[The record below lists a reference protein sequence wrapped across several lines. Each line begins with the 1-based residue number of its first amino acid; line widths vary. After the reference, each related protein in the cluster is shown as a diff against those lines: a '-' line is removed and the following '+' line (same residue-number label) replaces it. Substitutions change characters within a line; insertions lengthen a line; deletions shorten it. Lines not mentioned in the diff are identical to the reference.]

1 VKLAELHLGRFA
13 ALIACIIASAVV
25 AILVTQHYFP
35 LPPTQLRFA
44 VDRGAL
50 LDVQQYRA
58 LLHSQHGITTVIELV
73 DAGDDSRD
81 RATAYAQAD
90 VVFTRGTERAAV
102 SEFVTLAN
110 VERIPVWL
118 LLHRDRDDDL
128 RQFKGGTVAY
138 PQSQDFIPVL
148 FGNIVKAYGFDP
160 KNFSLQPVAD
170 SELLVKLRGDG
181 VDLFIGEMRADSD
194 AIQSL
199 LRDSK
204 RHIAYLEFSDWL
216 SKSMINHSRI
226 TMPRAT
232 IDYTND
238 IPNGPRSLLVAHRQL
253 MARKTMHPALQRALL
268 DAATQIH
275 NQSTLISKPGD
286 FPNFSVNSSELSTIA
301 AQYAQNKRP
310 WAERVLTYWWA
321 QFITLIIYAMVPF
334 IALASIL
341 FFALKKLRARHTNQL
356 LEVMFGNLASLESEM
371 QRELLNKP
379 IMAGKYL
386 RHLDVI
392 DKNAAN
398 LSVPKACHD
407 RWLTLRN
414 HTAHLRAR
422 IFEQRGR

>member
-1 VKLAELHLGRFA
+1 MAALHLSRFA
-13 ALIACIIASAVV
+13 TLIACIFASVIL

-50 LDVQQYRA
+50 LDAQQYRA
-58 LLHSQHGITTVIELV
+58 FLQSQHGITTVIELV
-73 DAGDDSRD
+73 DAGDDSRG
-81 RATAYAQAD
+81 RASAYAQAD
-90 VVFTRGTERAAV
+90 VIFKRGTERTVV

-118 LLHRDRDDDL
+118 LMHRDRDDDL
-128 RQFKGGTVAY
+128 RQFIGGTVGY
-138 PQSQDFIPVL
+138 PQSQAFIPVL
-148 FGNIVKAYGFDP
+148 FDNMAKAYGIDR
-160 KNFSLQPVAD
+160 KNFSLQPIAD
-170 SELLVKLRGDG
+170 TELLVKLRGDG

-194 AIQSL
+194 AIQFL
-199 LRDSK
+199 LRNSK
-204 RHIAYLEFSDWL
+204 RHIAYLEYSDSL
-216 SKSMINHSRI
+216 SKKMANFSRI

-232 IDYTND
+232 IDYTSD

-253 MARKTMHPALQRALL
+253 MVRKTMHPALQRALL

-275 NQSTLISKPGD
+275 NQSTLISKSGD
-286 FPNFSVNSSELSTIA
+286 FPNFLVHASELSATA

-310 WAERVLTYWWA
+310 WAEGVLTYWWA
-321 QFITLIIYAMVPF
+321 QLATLIIYAIVPF
-334 IALASIL
+334 IAMVLML
-341 FFALKKLRARHTNQL
+341 FFVLNRLNARHTNQL
-356 LEVMFGNLASLESEM
+356 LEVMFGNLASLESEI
-371 QRELLNKP
+371 QRELPSKP
-379 IMAGKYL
+379 ILAGKYL

-414 HTAHLRAR
+414 HAAYLRAR